1 MKLKL
6 TIDRLE
12 DKQAVLKTEDNQTI
26 NWPIDKLPVEAHEGS
41 TIIFNILTDQESEKD
56 KREQAKDMLNEI
68 LDVDDNTDKSK

>member
-41 TIIFNILTDQESEKD
+41 TMVFNILTDQESEKD
-56 KREQAKDMLNEI
+56 RREQAKDMLNEI
-68 LDVDDNTDKSK
+68 LSVDEDK